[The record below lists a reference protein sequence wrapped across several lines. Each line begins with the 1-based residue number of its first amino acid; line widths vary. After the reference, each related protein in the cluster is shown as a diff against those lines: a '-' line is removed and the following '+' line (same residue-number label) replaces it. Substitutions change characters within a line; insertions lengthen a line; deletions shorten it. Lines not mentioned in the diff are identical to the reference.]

1 VASEPLPRANFGT
14 FSYINRG
21 KCHAKAKCSFVA
33 KYFIIRLRTDEFEIA
48 EKLRKRNNALSM
60 RTFRPWFRLAF
71 LLFFCTALENALVA
85 AEGLPAD
92 AHELKIGEAAP
103 EFSLRGVDGKTY
115 SLADFKNARVLMVVF
130 LSNHCPYSHA
140 AETRLL
146 PFVADLKTRG
156 LAVVAINP
164 NHPDAVRVD
173 ELGYSKYSD
182 SYDEMKIYAKEK
194 GFTFPYLYDGET
206 QVTAKAYGCLCTPHV
221 FLFDSDLKL
230 RYKGRFDN
238 SRFADPKTVTTR
250 DTQNAVEAL
259 LAGKPVPVEV
269 TTPMGCSTKW
279 LSKLSENSRIDQQWN
294 HAPVL
299 VETIDVDG
307 IKALARNDTKKL
319 RLFNVWATWCTP
331 CVREFPGLVSLSRRL
346 GSRDFELITISVDDP
361 KDQKKVQEFLEQQHA
376 AVPGALQKALT
387 AEGRKTNNYL
397 FTGADTEALLK
408 ALDPNAPG
416 PVPHTVVI
424 AQGGKILY
432 RQTGQLDVMA
442 LQNKVVEELGPYYD
456 K

>member
-1 VASEPLPRANFGT
+1 
-14 FSYINRG
+14 
-21 KCHAKAKCSFVA
+21 
-33 KYFIIRLRTDEFEIA
+33 
-48 EKLRKRNNALSM
+48 M
-60 RTFRPWFRLAF
+60 RTLPHWLRFAQL
-71 LLFFCTALENALVA
+71 LLFCLFIEHGLLG

-92 AHELKIGEAAP
+92 AHALNIGEAAP
-103 EFSLRGVDGKTY
+103 DFSLKGVDGKTY
-115 SLADFKNARVLMVVF
+115 SLADFKEPKVLMVIF

-146 PFVADLKTRG
+146 PFVAEQKGRDLG
-156 LAVVAINP
+156 VVAINP
-164 NHPDAVRVD
+164 NHPDAVRID

-182 SYDEMKIYAKEK
+182 SYDEMKIYSKEK
-194 GFTFPYLYDGET
+194 GFSFPYLYDGET
-206 QVTAKAYGCLCTPHV
+206 QATAKSYGCLCTPHV
-221 FLFDSDLKL
+221 FLFDSERKL

-250 DTQNAVEAL
+250 DTQDAVEAL

-279 LSKLSENSRIDQQWN
+279 LSKRDENSRVDEQWN
-294 HAPVL
+294 HAPVS
-299 VETIDVDG
+299 VEPIDISG

-319 RLFNVWATWCTP
+319 RLFNVWATWCAP

-361 KDQKKVQEFLEQQHA
+361 KDQNKVQQFLEKQHT
-376 AVPGALQKALT
+376 ALPNPLRTTLT

-397 FTGADTEALLK
+397 FTGAETEALLK
-408 ALDPNAPG
+408 ALDPEAPG
-416 PVPHTVVI
+416 PVPHTVLV
-424 AQGGKILY
+424 APGGKILL
-432 RQTGQLDVMA
+432 RQTGQLDA
-442 LQNKVVEELGPYYD
+442 SELQTRIVEQLGPYYD